1 MMSKKTEFLRQA
13 RLLTASQLAAK
24 INQSR
29 KTLLEQRQERV
40 LGKLKNFR
48 AIERVRKEIAQLHSV
63 LDEKVT
69 ANITENK

>member
-1 MMSKKTEFLRQA
+1 MSKKTEFLRQA

-48 AIERVRKEIAQLHSV
+48 AIERVRKEIAQLHSI

-69 ANITENK
+69 ANITEK